1 MIIHATYLCCDP
13 CHATFKHLREHFHEC
28 QALGGYEIFM
38 SKIGGKTHN
47 LINQSRLWLWRDY
60 SNSNMTNVTLH
71 KNIIKLWHWKNNN
84 DHVLTHVV
92 THGQPCGET
101 GDSAP
106 GLTAAPWCSK
116 SKTSCCRPWGGKGLG
131 LICGKEWWL
140 TDSMVGGWATP
151 LKNMNESQLGWLFIP
166 NIRGKSKKWQ
176 PNHQPV

>member
-1 MIIHATYLCCDP
+1 
-13 CHATFKHLREHFHEC
+13 
-28 QALGGYEIFM
+28 
-38 SKIGGKTHN
+38 
-47 LINQSRLWLWRDY
+47 
-60 SNSNMTNVTLH
+60 MTNVTLH
-71 KNIIKLWHWKNNN
+71 RNIIKLWHWKNNN

-92 THGQPCGET
+92 TRVLSHVVTHGQPYGET

-116 SKTSCCRPWGGKGLG
+116 SKTSCCRPWGKGLG

-166 NIRGKSKKWQ
+166 NINGKIKKMATKPPTSIVWLTERIVAQ
-176 PNHQPV
+176 KTKKTMMVDHLNDRTMIDDA